1 MEHGQYEHRLERGV
15 AKRVTKESHAA
26 FTAPLVE
33 FTSLIS
39 NTGPDHINY
48 RLFAS
53 RQRHLIAGV
62 AAEYVFVVARWTARV
77 DRGLRCSFNGC

>member
-1 MEHGQYEHRLERGV
+1 MEHGQYEHRLTHGV
-15 AKRVTKESHAA
+15 AKRVIKESHEA

-33 FTSLIS
+33 FASLIS
-39 NTGPDHINY
+39 NSDPDHINY
-48 RLFAS
+48 RLFKS

-62 AAEYVFVVARWTARV
+62 ATEYVYVVARWQVKV